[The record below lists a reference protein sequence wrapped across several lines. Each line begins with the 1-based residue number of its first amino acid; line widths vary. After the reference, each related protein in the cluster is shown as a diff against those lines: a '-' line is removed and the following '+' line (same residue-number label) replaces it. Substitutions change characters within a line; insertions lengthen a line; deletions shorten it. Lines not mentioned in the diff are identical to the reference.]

1 MKQNQFDLIR
11 EWATERGLYE
21 HGDVATQFIKLGE
34 EHGEFAKAL
43 LNKDLPKQIDAIG
56 DMVVVLT
63 NLTELVNKEN
73 FRVLE
78 KVLTIEVCIESAWNV
93 IKNRKGSMKN
103 GTFVKE

>member
-21 HGDVATQFIKLGE
+21 KGDIATQFIKLGE
-34 EHGEFAKAL
+34 EQGELAKAL
-43 LNKDLPKQIDAIG
+43 LQEDLDGQIDAIG
-56 DMVVVLT
+56 DVVVVLT
-63 NLTELVNKEN
+63 NLTELININ
-73 FRVLE
+73 NPLWPPI
-78 KVLTIEVCIESAWNV
+78 TIEVCVEAAWNQ

>member
-1 MKQNQFDLIR
+1 MRQDQFDLIR

-21 HGDVATQFIKLGE
+21 KGDIATQFVKLGE
-34 EHGEFAKAL
+34 EQGELARAII
-43 LNKDLPKQIDAIG
+43 NNNVEEQIDAIG

-63 NLTELVNKEN
+63 NLTELININ
-73 FRVLE
+73 NNNPLWPPI
-78 KVLTIEVCIESAWNV
+78 TIEVCVEAAWDQ